1 MRRNDLAVILA
12 RGRSLRMGRPK
23 GLLTVPGTHEPFVA
37 RIADLYAGWADVLV
51 VALAGSAEDY
61 RAVLA
66 GRSNVRVLGEA
77 GGDDTARTLCL
88 AWSGRTGDP
97 QRVWAHPVDLPL
109 VRPVTLERLNEAAAL
124 RPERA
129 HRPVWQGEPGHPVV
143 IPAALVAALAG
154 ACDYHPGPAGA
165 FLGGRCG
172 LVEVDDP
179 GVARDFDSPED
190 LEDVCFPGEP
200 G

>member
-1 MRRNDLAVILA
+1 MRRDDLAVIMA

-23 GLLTVPGTHEPFVA
+23 GLLRVPGTDESFVA

-61 RAVLA
+61 RAALA
-66 GRSNVRVLGEA
+66 GRSPVQVLGEA

-88 AWSGRTGDP
+88 AWAGRRGDP
-97 QRVWAHPVDLPL
+97 ARVWAHPVDLPL
-109 VRPVTLERLNEAAAL
+109 VRPVTLERLSEAAAQA
-124 RPERA
+124 PDRA
-129 HRPVWQGEPGHPVV
+129 HRPVWNGVPGHPVV
-143 IPAALVAALAG
+143 IPAALVATLAG
-154 ACDYHPGPAGA
+154 EGDYHRGPAGV

-179 GVARDFDSPED
+179 GVARDFDSPGD
-190 LEDVCFPGEP
+190 LDGDSFPNERG
-200 G
+200 